1 MKFFFE
7 SLQSIQGSYQ
17 DDIEVIKHSLAEL
30 KSWSGDISSLE
41 SCTLALQSIMDLV
54 DHIDVASGKMKVR

>member
-17 DDIEVIKHSLAEL
+17 DDIEVIKHSLNEL
-30 KSWSGDISSLE
+30 KSWSGDTSSLE
-41 SCTLALQSIMDLV
+41 SCTLALQNIMDLV
-54 DHIDVASGKMKVR
+54 DHIDVASGIIP